1 MEAWLWA
8 LIVVV
13 YAVLFFWLGIAT
25 LRNHHGWLFFFGI
38 FFPVLWIVGAFS
50 GQSRHEGAYY
60 E

>member
-13 YAVLFFWLGIAT
+13 YAVLFLWLGIAT

-38 FFPVLWIVGAFS
+38 FFPLLWVFGAFS

>member
-8 LIVVV
+8 LIVIV
-13 YAVLFFWLGIAT
+13 YVVLFFWLGIGT

-38 FFPVLWIVGAFS
+38 FFPLLWIFGAFS
-50 GQSRHEGAYY
+50 GPSHHEGAYY